1 MQIQSIGILIEKFLS
16 DSAQNK
22 MTLLGA
28 KTLVPISW
36 GFRAQQVTLRNGTT
50 KAIPTRACI

>member
-1 MQIQSIGILIEKFLS
+1 MQSPSIGIVIEKFLS
-16 DSAQNK
+16 ESALNN

-36 GFRAQQVTLRNGTT
+36 GFRAQQLTLRNGTT
-50 KAIPTRACI
+50 KAIPTRVCI